1 MRTFLRTI
9 GVAAFGF
16 GFAACNS
23 APSSPVPSIAN
34 NALVRAEAF
43 ASEDRMQPAGG
54 LPDLYVADDGAGSIL
69 KLKNSDYSPDGT
81 ITDGINGPLDVSL
94 DGSGNL
100 FVANATGVNVTEYPP
115 GASSPS
121 FTYSTGMVE
130 PLFVIND
137 AHGNVYEV
145 DSANPDGVGDN
156 DGFVNEYAPQTN
168 TVLHSCAPGA
178 HPTGIAIDGK
188 GDIFLALNSSSAH
201 GRVVEYKRGLNGC
214 KATTLGLQLGFVVGI
229 ALDMKANLIATD
241 YDRSEVYVFAPP
253 YTKIMRRLGHGGRE
267 SQPYHV
273 SINGSNSLV
282 YVTNFSKGGVFIVDY
297 ASGKV
302 IRRVDGDAG
311 TFDGPHAVY

>member
-1 MRTFLRTI
+1 MHTLLRTI
-9 GVAAFGF
+9 GVATFVCGL
-16 GFAACNS
+16 AACS
-23 APSSPVPSIAN
+23 SESSSSVPSSASSAIGRVQAPA
-34 NALVRAEAF
+34 AEN
-43 ASEDRMQPAGG
+43 RVQPAGG
-54 LPDLYVADDGAGSIL
+54 LPDLYVADDGGGSVL

-121 FTYSTGMVE
+121 YTYSTGMIE

-137 AHGNVYEV
+137 AHGNLYEV
-145 DSANPDGVGDN
+145 DSANPNGVGDN

-168 TVLHSCAPGA
+168 TVLRSCAPGA
-178 HPTGIAIDGK
+178 HPTGIAIDGR
-188 GDIFLALNSSSAH
+188 GDIFLALNSSTAH
-201 GRVVEYKRGLNGC
+201 GRIVEYKHGLNGC
-214 KATTLGLQLGFVVGI
+214 KATMLGLQLGFVAGI
-229 ALDMKANLIATD
+229 ALDKNANLIATD
-241 YDRSEVYVFAPP
+241 YDRSQVYVVAPP
-253 YTKIMRRLGHGGRE
+253 YIKITRRLAHGGPQ

-282 YVTNFSKGGVFIVDY
+282 YVTNFSKSGVFVVDY

-302 IRRVDGDAG
+302 IRKVNGDAG
-311 TFDGPHAVY
+311 TFDGPHAVF

>member
-1 MRTFLRTI
+1 MHTLLRTI
-9 GVAAFGF
+9 GVAAFVGAL
-16 GFAACNS
+16 AACSS
-23 APSSPVPSIAN
+23 ASSSVLSSESS
-34 NALVRAEAF
+34 ALGRAQAP
-43 ASEDRMQPAGG
+43 ASEGRVQPAGG
-54 LPDLYVADDGAGSIL
+54 LPDLYVADDGGGSIL
-69 KLKNSDYSPDGT
+69 KFKNSDYSPDGT

-145 DSANPDGVGDN
+145 DSANPNGVGDN
-156 DGFVNEYAPQTN
+156 NGFVNEYAPQTN
-168 TVLHSCAPGA
+168 TVVHSCAPGA
-178 HPTGIAIDGK
+178 HPTGIATDGK
-188 GDIFLALNSSSAH
+188 GDVFLALNSSSAH
-201 GRVVEYKRGLNGC
+201 GRIVEYKHGLNGC
-214 KATTLGLQLGFVVGI
+214 KATTLGLQLGFVDGI
-229 ALDMKANLIATD
+229 ALDKNANLIVTD
-241 YDRSEVYVFAPP
+241 YDRSQVDVSAPP
-253 YTKIMRRLGHGGRE
+253 YAKIARRLAHGGRE

-273 SINGSNSLV
+273 SVNGSNSLV
-282 YVTNFSKGGVFIVDY
+282 YVTNFSKSGVFVVDY

-302 IRRVDGDAG
+302 IRKVNGDAG

>member
-1 MRTFLRTI
+1 M
-9 GVAAFGF
+9 
-16 GFAACNS
+16 
-23 APSSPVPSIAN
+23 
-34 NALVRAEAF
+34 
-43 ASEDRMQPAGG
+43 
-54 LPDLYVADDGAGSIL
+54 
-69 KLKNSDYSPDGT
+69 

-94 DGSGNL
+94 DGAGNL

-137 AHGNVYEV
+137 AHGDVYEV

-168 TVLHSCAPGA
+168 AVLHSCAPGA

-188 GDIFLALNSSSAH
+188 GDIFLALNSSSAY
-201 GRVVEYKRGLNGC
+201 GRIVEYKHGLIGC
-214 KATTLGLQLGFVVGI
+214 KAATLGLQLGFVAGI
-229 ALDMKANLIATD
+229 ALDKNANLIATD
-241 YDRSEVYVFAPP
+241 YDRSQVYVFAPP
-253 YTKIMRRLGHGGRE
+253 YTKITRRLAHGGPE

-273 SINGSNSLV
+273 SINGSDSLV
-282 YVTNFSKGGVFIVDY
+282 YVTNFSKSGVFVVDY

-302 IRRVDGDAG
+302 IRKVNGDAG